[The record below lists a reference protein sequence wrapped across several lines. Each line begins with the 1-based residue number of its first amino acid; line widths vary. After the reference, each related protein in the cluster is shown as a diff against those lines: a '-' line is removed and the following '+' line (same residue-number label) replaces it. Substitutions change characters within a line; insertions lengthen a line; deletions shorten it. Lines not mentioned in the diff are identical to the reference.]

1 MPVNLVRPHASRVA
15 ITARSQP
22 VENASASIE
31 DKRAEEVL
39 PDQALVCKL
48 WEEYWLLEAFDT
60 QLDEA
65 FNTLVSVTCSL
76 PPTTHHVHG
85 ISNRNGVIKL
95 SDAAVRD
102 SAILFNLGKAT
113 AAARA
118 IPNYLGLII
127 ASGCRFIS
135 SQPTVLR
142 NHVFWWIG
150 DPTTATLHQAT
161 VDGGKQIDFI
171 HGLEVKL
178 KDMSK
183 LHAIVLL
190 EGSPTHGPPL
200 HELLKLPEPEEVST
214 VNPAR
219 VRIQTPSLQ
228 PQPVVK
234 TEFEPPTSVID
245 DLGTAVVASEPD
257 TEIPLD
263 ENFEYATPDNGE
275 TWYCNLGSSE
285 SGDTAWYLISAFP
298 VDRATRPATKEELRE
313 KYSEFTAARKKEL

>member
-1 MPVNLVRPHASRVA
+1 MIEERIDKTLSARPRTTLEQKFVIGQHVDFYRRSERKQLEGWRGPAIVLQLLTDGYLTLRWQSQTHDVPVNLVRPHASRVA

-22 VENASASIE
+22 AENASASIE

-102 SAILFNLGKAT
+102 SAVLFNLGKAT

-127 ASGCRFIS
+127 ASGS
-135 SQPTVLR
+135 DLSPHSQL
-142 NHVFWWIG
+142 F
-150 DPTTATLHQAT
+150 
-161 VDGGKQIDFI
+161 
-171 HGLEVKL
+171 
-178 KDMSK
+178 
-183 LHAIVLL
+183 
-190 EGSPTHGPPL
+190 
-200 HELLKLPEPEEVST
+200 
-214 VNPAR
+214 
-219 VRIQTPSLQ
+219 
-228 PQPVVK
+228 
-234 TEFEPPTSVID
+234 
-245 DLGTAVVASEPD
+245 
-257 TEIPLD
+257 
-263 ENFEYATPDNGE
+263 
-275 TWYCNLGSSE
+275 
-285 SGDTAWYLISAFP
+285 
-298 VDRATRPATKEELRE
+298 
-313 KYSEFTAARKKEL
+313 